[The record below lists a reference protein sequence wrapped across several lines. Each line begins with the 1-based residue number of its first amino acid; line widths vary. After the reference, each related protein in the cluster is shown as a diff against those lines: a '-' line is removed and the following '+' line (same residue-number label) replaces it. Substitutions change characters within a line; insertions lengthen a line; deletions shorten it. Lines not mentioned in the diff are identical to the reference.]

1 MKMFRTMARLE
12 LINIFRINE
21 IRHSKNPQE
30 KKRSR
35 MLIFTIAVVAV
46 ILIGYAA
53 GGAYALTT
61 LGLTDKIPMLYS
73 MLAVLLQLAMGLI
86 KAKSMLY
93 REKDLDMISSLPVR
107 GIHVIGARILRMY
120 LEGVIITLGALV
132 PAMVIYGT
140 RSGAGAAFYCMIPLA
155 CIVLPVLPTALSAWI
170 GILIAAVIS
179 KSRHKVLAEIVIT
192 VVLFLGMYLCMSLIS
207 TKSSTEVSE
216 NKSSVSTENTADTEL
231 SEEEMKA
238 KLGES
243 VRSALDSMESAF
255 PPARLLGNVLAEPDF
270 AGLLIYAAGSLILL
284 ILTVLVIGRLFFTIS
299 GKLIT
304 VTKHREYQMESL
316 RTQSVMMA
324 LVKKELARYTSTGVY
339 VANTIIGPVLAVA
352 FAVATAFVDPAKILS
367 TAKLPF
373 DMDFSAMIPY
383 LVGVFFVMVS
393 ISSSSLSMEGKN
405 WWIPKSLPL
414 SAKDILGSK
423 ILFNLIFLAPFYALT
438 EIILLFTLRVSFLDR
453 IWLLI
458 IPGVAILYSVLL
470 GMTLNL
476 RFPKFR
482 WENATEVVKQS
493 ASSGLSIVGG
503 IVLILPGFGA
513 MILPE
518 LYRNLVNLAVV
529 ILIGVVCRIMYR
541 KICGTKL
548 ERLEG

>member
-61 LGLTDKIPMLYS
+61 LWLTDKIPMLYS

-132 PAMVIYGT
+132 PAMVIYGV

-179 KSRHKVLAEIVIT
+179 KSRHKVLTEIVIT

-238 KLGES
+238 KLCES

-438 EIILLFTLRVSFLDR
+438 EIILLFTLRVSLLDR
-453 IWLLI
+453 LWLLI

-518 LYRNLVNLAVV
+518 MYRNLLNLAVV
-529 ILIGVVCRIMYR
+529 ILIAVFCRIMYR
-541 KICGTKL
+541 KICRTKL
-548 ERLEG
+548 ERLGG